1 MTEEIVKD
9 RRDVKRNLSVEQH
22 DVGIFVYAIASTID
36 KGDGIL
42 KIPAKFGEPI
52 GNECYDMIRD
62 VYYVE
67 GVDYLSVGNIPVN
80 YKLVDRTSC
89 WSSDIPLPKPV
100 LRRHMSAE
108 QKAKLADW
116 KLQYPSSNYQIQFL
130 QILNVY

>member
-1 MTEEIVKD
+1 VTEEIVKD
-9 RRDVKRNLSVEQH
+9 RRDVKRNLKVVKY
-22 DVGIFVYAIASTID
+22 DIGVFVYAIASSID
-36 KGDGIL
+36 EGDGIL
-42 KIPAKFGEPI
+42 QIPAKFGEPI

-67 GVDYLSVGNIPVN
+67 GVDYMSIGSIPVN
-80 YKLVDRTSC
+80 YKLVDATSC

-108 QKAKLADW
+108 QKAKLSDW